1 LFLLCRLRWW
11 VVPRAATTSSCPRF
25 YVRTKTINYG
35 IVLAVQVEVV
45 GGPQGGHH
53 QLLPQISIPNTAT
66 TVAYTL
72 TQPYAFQIPAPPLQ
86 QHYQQQFTQ
95 QQVP

>member
-1 LFLLCRLRWW
+1 LFF
-11 VVPRAATTSSCPRF
+11 P
-25 YVRTKTINYG
+25 
-35 IVLAVQVEVV
+35 VQVEVV

>member
-1 LFLLCRLRWW
+1 
-11 VVPRAATTSSCPRF
+11 
-25 YVRTKTINYG
+25 
-35 IVLAVQVEVV
+35 V

-95 QQVP
+95 QQVVPSSSISKGRYQQHYANCKTTVAFKNTFSGLELHGSA